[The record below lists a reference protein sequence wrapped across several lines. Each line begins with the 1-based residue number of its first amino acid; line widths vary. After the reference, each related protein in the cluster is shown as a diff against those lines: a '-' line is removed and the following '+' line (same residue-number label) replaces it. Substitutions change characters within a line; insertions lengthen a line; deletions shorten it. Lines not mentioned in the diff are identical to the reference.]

1 MSGYLRYL
9 ITTIIAIAIVSSI
22 AMGQTAF
29 ADIIT
34 PPPVPPEIQV
44 PPGNTAFLRAH
55 ALGTQNYICKAS
67 SSGFT
72 WTFFSPEATLFIT
85 FKWFNGDISQQ
96 VTTHFLSPN
105 PFEKDLPRVTWQ
117 HSFDTSRVWGRAIR
131 TSADPKFVEPG
142 AIPWLLVEKV
152 GVERGPT
159 GGNTLAQTTFIQ
171 RINTTGGVAPST
183 GCSQAADAGNTALVP
198 YTADYLFYK
207 ANRAN

>member
-1 MSGYLRYL
+1 MRYL
-9 ITTIIAIAIVSSI
+9 ITTSIIAIAITSSVGR
-22 AMGQTAF
+22 GQTAF

-34 PPPVPPEIQV
+34 PPPVPPNIQV
-44 PPGNTAFLRAH
+44 PPGNTAFLQAN

-67 SSGFT
+67 GSGFV
-72 WTFFSPEATLFIT
+72 WTFFSPEATLFIK

-105 PFEKDLPRVTWQ
+105 PSEKDLARVTWQ
-117 HSFDTSRVWGRAIR
+117 HSFDTSKVWGRGIQSS
-131 TSADPKFVEPG
+131 TDPKFVRPD

-152 GVERGPT
+152 GVQRGPT

-171 RINTTGGVAPST
+171 RVNTTGGVAPAT
-183 GCSQAADAGNTALVP
+183 GCSVATDAGNTVLVP